1 MTKFTETPVGNIRD
15 PFMRR
20 CQVSSKSVYMW
31 KCEIFQQFL
40 LIISQFAYSKEKEKW
55 WRVRDIL
62 SFKLILVD

>member
-1 MTKFTETPVGNIRD
+1 MTKDTGNIE
-15 PFMRR
+15 FATIHETK
-20 CQVSSKSVYMW
+20 CQVSYKSVYMQ

-62 SFKLILVD
+62 SFELILVD